1 MGPLKNVLSRLPGM
15 DKQLKDV
22 DIDDRIMDRTA
33 AIILS
38 MTPEER
44 ENPQILG
51 ASRKKRI
58 AKGCGLEVVDVN
70 RLLKQFEAMQQ
81 MLKQFNRG
89 RLPGMRGGFRR
100 KRR

>member
-1 MGPLKNVLSRLPGM
+1 MRMNSLGLTRYPLSL
-15 DKQLKDV
+15 
-22 DIDDRIMDRTA
+22 IHIC
-33 AIILS
+33 
-38 MTPEER
+38 
-44 ENPQILG
+44 
-51 ASRKKRI
+51 I